1 MTIYGVNSKD
11 SSSNI
16 AWIIDGNSMMIE
28 YGITFSFIHMRL
40 IKDNP
45 AKLIT
50 EEETQKITWKKYQ
63 IRRKPEEKSIDM

>member
-1 MTIYGVNSKD
+1 
-11 SSSNI
+11 
-16 AWIIDGNSMMIE
+16 MMIE

-50 EEETQKITWKKYQ
+50 EEETQKIT
-63 IRRKPEEKSIDM
+63 

>member
-1 MTIYGVNSKD
+1 
-11 SSSNI
+11 
-16 AWIIDGNSMMIE
+16 
-28 YGITFSFIHMRL
+28 MRL